1 MCFLTTYKHSQDSIN
16 VLCSL
21 EVLYRLL
28 ERKTNMEKHAYHL
41 LWQEAELSMR
51 LERLQKIVE
60 RSVNEYEYSDT
71 SWFLNVIWVK
81 TTVPLPPLW
90 GFSGSGQVA
99 LKFIYFFNKHFIE
112 GLRVSRQVLGANQ
125 WGEENDCGP
134 GPREGHATFYCH
146 ILVRTWVTGGGKCYT
161 KQLMSKRSE
170 KKTGKGDRSVE
181 GEWGCRGAGRQ
192 SVVTTRKSFYQR
204 RINSNCFRRFV
215 FSDDQ
220 SNTWLL

>member
-1 MCFLTTYKHSQDSIN
+1 MCFLITYRHSQDSIN

-21 EVLYRLL
+21 EVLYGLP

-51 LERLQKIVE
+51 LERLQRIVE
-60 RSVNEYEYSDT
+60 RSVNEYEYSVI

-81 TTVPLPPLW
+81 TTLPLPPLW

-125 WGEENDCGP
+125 WAEENDCGP
-134 GPREGHATFYCH
+134 GPRRGHAKFYCH

-181 GEWGCRGAGRQ
+181 REWGCRGAGRK
-192 SVVTTRKSFYQR
+192 SVVTTRKSLLQKENQLKLFPKV
-204 RINSNCFRRFV
+204 RF
-215 FSDDQ
+215 F
-220 SNTWLL
+220 WWPK